1 MKKRKIVSIMAL
13 SLVVAMGAVSLT
25 GCGSQAKAT
34 DITIDDGDTI
44 IVDEED
50 LDVETDTEAES
61 ESDVDEITST
71 EVIGDDETA
80 TDFVGAEDENIVL
93 YAEIEKYPSYQPL
106 SDEEYTPVNEIVTAN
121 EDIVICN
128 GDGFKVGYIKNGATI
143 SVTEYSS
150 IAWARFENPIKGTDY
165 DYLYVLKDYIAVPDA
180 NQFTV
185 TESDIKQKIIDDIK
199 NLDVTDYIFVD
210 TPSNDMEVFEF
221 RIESV
226 FKDEIDFNYWY
237 SQCTEDG
244 NIALSSYMTYCI
256 ECEKDTDGW
265 ISCKVYYKDEI
276 PEEVWNQ
283 YYYKY

>member
-1 MKKRKIVSIMAL
+1 MKKRFYVTIAM
-13 SLVVAMGAVSLT
+13 SLVVIMGLT
-25 GCGSQAKAT
+25 GCGSRTKAT
-34 DITIDDGDTI
+34 DVTVDDGDTI
-44 IVDEED
+44 VVSDEDIITE
-50 LDVETDTEAES
+50 DTEAEA
-61 ESDVDEITST
+61 DVEVEDNEIVDT
-71 EVIGDDETA
+71 EVIGDDAEVV
-80 TDFVGAEDENIVL
+80 DEFVGAEDENIVL
-93 YAEIEKYPSYQPL
+93 YAEVGSQDYCPLDEKNYES
-106 SDEEYTPVNEIVTAN
+106 STDTVSAM
-121 EDIVICN
+121 EDIPLYN
-128 GDGFKVGYIKNGATI
+128 SGGYAVGYIKNG
-143 SVTEYSS
+143 SS
-150 IAWARFENPIKGTDY
+150 ITLDETGTDIGWARFENPIAGTDY
-165 DYLYVLKDYIAVPDA
+165 DYLYVLKDYITVPDV

-185 TESDIKQKIIDDIK
+185 TEFDIKQKIIDDIK

-265 ISCKVYYKDEI
+265 ILCKVYYKDEI

-283 YYYKY
+283 HYYKY